1 MINIDGIGKELQE
14 CSAPSFPFDALP
26 EKMQGIVNQFHERMN
41 LPKEFT
47 AISMLYAIATM
58 AGKRYSLMVNNQRSY
73 PSLYVALVGEPGTN
87 KTAPLNEILKPLREI
102 DNANYK
108 TYKEELKDYERSLS
122 MAKKEGNSEPKEKPH
137 CKQLLVSDITPESLS
152 DVLQHNSVGV
162 GVYRDELASWFKN
175 FNRYN
180 RGSELEFWLSL
191 WSSQSITVNRKS
203 GEPINVN
210 NPVVSVIGTIQP
222 EIVKSLFTSDNE
234 GNGFVDRILF
244 VAPPNLN
251 APIWQR
257 EQLSA
262 DGAKEAWKEICNSF
276 YKGSCLETKEL
287 TLTTESWNLLCDW
300 QNRLALES
308 NESFDNETK
317 AINAKVQ
324 LYAIRF
330 SLILQ
335 LALWSCN
342 ESSGSYVDIKAVEG
356 AIKLANY
363 FKSEALKIRNQVKEP
378 DQSEDNKAMLFES
391 LPDQFTTSEA
401 IEVGREMGVNER
413 TIYRMLSKNLYSRQ
427 IAKGR
432 YEKKKFI
439 NNQAG

>member
-1 MINIDGIGKELQE
+1 MINIEGISKELQE

-26 EKMQGIVNQFHERMN
+26 EKMQGIVNQYNERMN

-58 AGKRYSLMVNNQRSY
+58 AGKRYSLMVNNHRSY

-108 TYKEELKDYERSLS
+108 DYKEELKDYERSLT

-137 CKQLLVSDITPESLS
+137 YKQLIVSDITQESLS

-180 RGSELEFWLSL
+180 KGSESEFWLSL

-203 GEPINVN
+203 GEPIKVED
-210 NPVVSVIGTIQP
+210 PVVSVIGTIQP

-244 VAPPNLN
+244 VAPPNLD
-251 APIWQR
+251 APRWQR

-262 DGAKEAWKEICNSF
+262 DGAKEDWKDVCNSF
-276 YKGSCLETKEL
+276 YKGSCLETEKF
-287 TLTTESWNLLCDW
+287 TLTPEAWDLLCDW
-300 QNRLALES
+300 QNELALAS
-308 NESFDNETK
+308 NNSFDNEIK

-378 DQSEDNKAMLFES
+378 DQSEANKAMLFDS

-401 IEVGREMGVNER
+401 IEVGEEMGFRVR
-413 TIYRMLSKNLYSRQ
+413 TIERILNKGQYSRQ
-427 IAKGR
+427 IARGK
-432 YEKKKFI
+432 YEKKRFI

>member
-1 MINIDGIGKELQE
+1 MINFDGISKELQE

-26 EKMQGIVNQFHERMN
+26 EKMQDIVNQYNERMN
-41 LPKEFT
+41 LPEEFT
-47 AISMLYAIATM
+47 ATSMFYAIAVM

-87 KTAPLNEILKPLREI
+87 KTAPLHEILKPLREI

-108 TYKEELKDYERSLS
+108 VYKEELKDYERSLS

-137 CKQLLVSDITPESLS
+137 YRQLIVSDITPESLS

-162 GVYRDELASWFKN
+162 GVYRDEMASWFKN

-180 RGSELEFWLSL
+180 KGSESEFWLSL
-191 WSSQSITVNRKS
+191 WSAQFITVNRKS
-203 GEPINVN
+203 GEPINVDA
-210 NPVVSVIGTIQP
+210 PVVSVIGTIQP

-244 VAPPNLN
+244 VAPPNLD
-251 APIWQR
+251 APRWQR
-257 EQLSA
+257 EQLPA
-262 DGAKEAWKEICNSF
+262 DGAKEAWKEICNRAHKEHCF
-276 YKGSCLETKEL
+276 ETTDLKL
-287 TLTTESWNLLCDW
+287 TPEAWDLLCDW
-300 QNRLALES
+300 QNELSSES
-308 NESFDNETK
+308 NNSLDNEIK
-317 AINAKVQ
+317 AINAKIQ

-342 ESSGSYVDIKAVEG
+342 ENSGSYVDIKAVEG

-378 DQSEDNKAMLFES
+378 DQSEDDKAMLFES

-401 IEVGREMGVNER
+401 VSAGIERGFNER
-413 TIYRMLSKNLYSRQ
+413 AIYRISSKGQYSRQ
-427 IAKGR
+427 IARGK
-432 YEKKKFI
+432 YEKKRFI
-439 NNQAG
+439 KNQAG